1 MKRLNAIRCA
11 LLACMFALTGC
22 IITPPASEVGWIT
35 LFDGTNLNNFNR
47 VGDANWRLVDGLVQA
62 DLGGKE
68 TSHLVSKQSYGDF
81 QIRAEFWV
89 DEAANSGI
97 FIRLSDP
104 AKITATN
111 AYEVNIYDARPD
123 PAYGTGGIPGVA
135 PTLVPI
141 KAAGK
146 WNLYEITAK
155 GSQIIVTLNGIKTVD
170 VRDSKFAKGP
180 FSLQYGGG
188 VVKFRKVQIRP
199 I

>member
-1 MKRLNAIRCA
+1 MKRISVLRFAMLA
-11 LLACMFALTGC
+11 FAVLLSGC
-22 IITPPASEVGWIT
+22 VTPPSEVGWIT
-35 LFDGTNLNNFNR
+35 LFDGSNLNNFNR
-47 VGDANWRLVDGLVQA
+47 VGDANWRLDNGIMVA

-89 DEAANSGI
+89 DETANSGI

-104 AKITATN
+104 VKISATN
-111 AYEVNIYDARPD
+111 SYEVNIYDARPD
-123 PAYGTGGIPGVA
+123 PAYGTGGIPNVA

-155 GSQIIVTLNGIKTVD
+155 GSQITVVLNGVTTVD
-170 VRDSKFAKGP
+170 VRDNKFAKGP